1 MKKYVFP
8 LILALSLST
17 VAYAQNVDNLLKK
30 AAKAERVE
38 KVKVGGFLMSL
49 AKMCGGFSETPEL
62 RSLSGVEV
70 YDLSDCDM
78 KFKQDLK
85 NEFDK
90 IKDGNGYE
98 TLMYVK
104 DGQEGVRIMIKK
116 DKKNYIREM
125 IFLCMDK
132 DDPAIIKLS
141 GKIKEDYIAQLVNEY
156 SK

>member
-1 MKKYVFP
+1 M
-8 LILALSLST
+8 
-17 VAYAQNVDNLLKK
+17 
-30 AAKAERVE
+30 
-38 KVKVGGFLMSL
+38 
-49 AKMCGGFSETPEL
+49 
-62 RSLSGVEV
+62 
-70 YDLSDCDM
+70 YDLSDCDQ
-78 KFKQDLK
+78 KYKQDLK
-85 NEFDK
+85 KEFDK

-125 IFLCMDK
+125 VFLCMDK

-141 GKIKEDYIAQLVNEY
+141 GGKIKEDYIAELVNEY